1 MSQKNII
8 TFSSKGFGRTQ
19 TEILRSL
26 SEKLNEIEKLR
37 PDLVCF
43 PEELLISGGDS
54 DNPDWVK
61 NNSLA
66 LEMCQSAAKRLSTH
80 IEICLEEPAE
90 SYPGKRYNT
99 SYLIGR
105 DGDILAKYRK
115 RHITFRAIAHDGL
128 PGERIIVVDTDI
140 GRIGLSTCFDI
151 GWRADWQ
158 ALEDAGAQIVIW
170 NSAYHG
176 GKLLNA
182 YAAVHMYYIVTSV
195 WNSQSRV
202 IDPFGNDIA
211 SSSSWDAFASARFD
225 PRAEI
230 FHFDHHENALPELR
244 AEYGDKISFRVEP
257 LGNMF
262 ELTVDDSLSIDEIK
276 TKHRLVNY
284 RDYHKN
290 STEDNLAI
298 LREYP
303 EK

>member
-1 MSQKNII
+1 MRKMSQKNII

-54 DNPDWVK
+54 DNPDWMK

-66 LEMCQSAAKRLSTH
+66 LELCRNAAKRLSTH

-90 SYPGKRYNT
+90 SYPGKRHNT

-128 PGERIIVVDTDI
+128 PGERIVIVDTDI

-182 YAAVHMYYIVTSV
+182 YAAVH
-195 WNSQSRV
+195 
-202 IDPFGNDIA
+202 
-211 SSSSWDAFASARFD
+211 
-225 PRAEI
+225 
-230 FHFDHHENALPELR
+230 
-244 AEYGDKISFRVEP
+244 FR
-257 LGNMF
+257 
-262 ELTVDDSLSIDEIK
+262 
-276 TKHRLVNY
+276 
-284 RDYHKN
+284 
-290 STEDNLAI
+290 
-298 LREYP
+298 
-303 EK
+303 